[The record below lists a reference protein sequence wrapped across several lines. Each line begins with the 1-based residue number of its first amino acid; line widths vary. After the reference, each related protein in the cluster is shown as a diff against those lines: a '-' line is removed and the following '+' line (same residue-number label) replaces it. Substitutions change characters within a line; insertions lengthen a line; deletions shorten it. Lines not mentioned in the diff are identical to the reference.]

1 MSKLLVSTFFR
12 MLKKVV
18 FWVLLICML
27 AYGVYSAS
35 NAASEVSTDF
45 ALDGCIFE
53 FVPFMGLAAAI
64 FISLFVGSEYSDGTI
79 RNKLIVGHSRMLIYL
94 ANLIVCSIACV
105 LISLAYVAGITVVSS
120 SKGGK
125 LLTETSVIAMCLICS
140 LFVSIAFTS
149 IMTMLA
155 MLNTNKAGNVVI
167 SMILAL
173 VLLVSSSYIYQ
184 RLNEPEMYDN
194 YVSVN
199 EVGIP
204 TQVEQHPNPL
214 YIDGT
219 PRAVLEVINDLL
231 PSGQAMQLADAF
243 DSGGISNKDIEYVPY
258 RWPVYS
264 LMMIALT
271 SGLGIV
277 FFNRKEIK

>member
-1 MSKLLVSTFFR
+1 MGRLFASTFFR
-12 MLKKVV
+12 MLKRIVL
-18 FWVLLICML
+18 WILLISMF

-35 NAASEVSTDF
+35 NAASGARTGF
-45 ALDGCIFE
+45 ILDGCVFE
-53 FVPFMGLAAAI
+53 FVPIMGIVAAI

-79 RNKLIVGHSRMLIYL
+79 RNKLVTGHSRMRIYL
-94 ANLIVCSIACV
+94 ANFIVCSIACV
-105 LISLAYVAGITVVSS
+105 LVSLAYIAGIIVVSS

-125 LLTETSVIAMCLICS
+125 LLTEMSVIALFLLCS
-140 LFVSIAFTS
+140 IFVSVAFTS

-155 MLNTNKAGNVVI
+155 VLNSNKAGNVVV

-184 RLNEPEMYDN
+184 RLGEKEIYDN

-199 EVGIP
+199 EAGIP
-204 TQVEQHPNPL
+204 TQVEQLPNPL

-243 DSGGISNKDIEYVPY
+243 DTEGIANKDIENAPY
-258 RWPVYS
+258 RWLGYS
-264 LMMIALT
+264 MLVIVLT
-271 SGLGIV
+271 SGMGIAL
-277 FFNRKEIK
+277 FRKKEIR

>member
-1 MSKLLVSTFFR
+1 
-12 MLKKVV
+12 MLKKFV
-18 FWVLLICML
+18 FWILLICMF

-35 NAASEVSTDF
+35 NAASEARAGF
-45 ALDGCIFE
+45 ALDGCVFE
-53 FVPFMGLAAAI
+53 FAPFMGLVAAI

-79 RNKLIVGHSRMLIYL
+79 RNKLVVGHSRMRIYL
-94 ANLIVCSIACV
+94 ANLIVCSIACM
-105 LISLAYVAGITVVSS
+105 LISLAYVAGIIMVGS
-120 SKGGK
+120 SKDGE
-125 LLTETSVIAMCLICS
+125 LLTETSIITMCLICS
-140 LFVSIAFTS
+140 IFVSVAFTS

-155 MLNTNKAGNVVI
+155 MLNTNKAGNVVV

-184 RLNEPEMYDN
+184 RLGEPEMYDN

-204 TQVEQHPNPL
+204 TQVEQLPNPL

-219 PRAVLEVINDLL
+219 PRTVLEVVNDLL

-243 DSGGISNKDIEYVPY
+243 DASGITNKNIENAPY
-258 RWPVYS
+258 RWMGYS
-264 LMMIALT
+264 MLIIVLT
-271 SGLGIV
+271 SGCGIIL
-277 FFNRKEIK
+277 FKRKEIR

>member
-1 MSKLLVSTFFR
+1 MNRLFASTFFR
-12 MLKKVV
+12 MLKKIV
-18 FWVLLICML
+18 FWILLICMF

-35 NAASEVSTDF
+35 NVASEASAGF
-45 ALDGCIFE
+45 AIDGCVFE
-53 FVPFMGLAAAI
+53 FAPFMGLVAAV

-79 RNKLIVGHSRMLIYL
+79 RNKLVVGHSRMRIYL

-105 LISLAYVAGITVVSS
+105 LISLAYVAGIIIVGSF
-120 SKGGK
+120 KGGE
-125 LLTETSVIAMCLICS
+125 LQTETSIVSMCLICS
-140 LFVSIAFTS
+140 VLVSIAFAS

-155 MLNTNKAGNVVI
+155 MLNTNKAGNVVV

-184 RLNEPEMYDN
+184 RLGEPEMYDN

-204 TQVEQHPNPL
+204 TQVEQSPNPL

-219 PRAVLEVINDLL
+219 PRAVLEIVNDLL
-231 PSGQAMQLADAF
+231 PSGQALQLADAF
-243 DSGGISNKDIEYVPY
+243 DSEGIANKDIKNAPY
-258 RWPVYS
+258 RWQGYS
-264 LMMIALT
+264 LLVIILT
-271 SGLGIV
+271 SGMGITL
-277 FFNRKEIK
+277 FRRKEIR

>member
-1 MSKLLVSTFFR
+1 MNRLFASTFFR
-12 MLKKVV
+12 MLKKIV
-18 FWVLLICML
+18 FWILLICMF

-35 NAASEVSTDF
+35 NVTSEASAGFVI
-45 ALDGCIFE
+45 DGCVFE
-53 FVPFMGLAAAI
+53 FAPFMGLVAAV

-79 RNKLIVGHSRMLIYL
+79 RNKLVVGHSRMRIYL

-105 LISLAYVAGITVVSS
+105 LTSLAYVAGIIMVGS
-120 SKGGK
+120 SKGGE
-125 LLTETSVIAMCLICS
+125 LLTETSIVSMCLICS
-140 LFVSIAFTS
+140 VLVSIAFAS

-155 MLNTNKAGNVVI
+155 MLNTNKAGNVVV

-204 TQVEQHPNPL
+204 TQVEQSPNPL

-219 PRAVLEVINDLL
+219 PRAVLEIVNDLL

-243 DSGGISNKDIEYVPY
+243 DSEGIANKDIENIPY
-258 RWPVYS
+258 RWLGYS
-264 LMMIALT
+264 LLVIVLTSEAGIAL
-271 SGLGIV
+271 
-277 FFNRKEIK
+277 FQRKEIR

>member
-1 MSKLLVSTFFR
+1 M
-12 MLKKVV
+12 
-18 FWVLLICML
+18 ICMF

-35 NAASEVSTDF
+35 NVASETSAGFVI
-45 ALDGCIFE
+45 DGCVFE
-53 FVPFMGLAAAI
+53 FAPFMGLVAAV
-64 FISLFVGSEYSDGTI
+64 FISLFVGSEYSDGTV
-79 RNKLIVGHSRMLIYL
+79 RNKLVVGHSRMRIYL

-105 LISLAYVAGITVVSS
+105 LISLAYAAGIIMVSS
-120 SKGGK
+120 SKGGQ
-125 LLTETSVIAMCLICS
+125 LLVETSIVSRCLICS
-140 LFVSIAFTS
+140 VFVSIAFAS

-155 MLNTNKAGNVVI
+155 MLNTNKAGNVVV

-204 TQVEQHPNPL
+204 TQVEQSPNPL

-219 PRAVLEVINDLL
+219 PRAVLEVVNDLL

-243 DSGGISNKDIEYVPY
+243 DSEGIANKDIESVSYQ
-258 RWPVYS
+258 WLGYS
-264 LMMIALT
+264 LLVIVLT
-271 SGLGIV
+271 SGVGITL
-277 FFNRKEIK
+277 FRRKEIR

>member
-1 MSKLLVSTFFR
+1 MNRLFASTFFR
-12 MLKKVV
+12 MLKKIV
-18 FWVLLICML
+18 FWILLICMF

-35 NAASEVSTDF
+35 NVASEARVGF
-45 ALDGCIFE
+45 AIDGCVFE
-53 FVPFMGLAAAI
+53 FAPFMGLVAAV

-79 RNKLIVGHSRMLIYL
+79 RNKLVVGHSRMRIYL

-105 LISLAYVAGITVVSS
+105 LISLAYVAGIIMVGS
-120 SKGGK
+120 SKGGE
-125 LLTETSVIAMCLICS
+125 LLAETSIVSTCLICS
-140 LFVSIAFTS
+140 VFVSIAFAS

-155 MLNTNKAGNVVI
+155 MLNTNKAGNVVV

-184 RLNEPEMYDN
+184 RLSEPEMYDN

-199 EVGIP
+199 EVGVP
-204 TQVEQHPNPL
+204 TQVEQLPNPL

-219 PRAVLEVINDLL
+219 ARVVFEVVNDLL

-243 DSGGISNKDIEYVPY
+243 DSGGVTNKALEKHLYH
-258 RWPVYS
+258 WLLYS
-264 LMMIALT
+264 LMMVILT
-271 SGLGIV
+271 SILGIA
-277 FFNRKEIK
+277 FFYKKEIK

>member
-1 MSKLLVSTFFR
+1 MNRLFASTFFR
-12 MLKKVV
+12 MLKKIV
-18 FWVLLICML
+18 FWILLICMF

-35 NAASEVSTDF
+35 NVASEANDGFVI
-45 ALDGCIFE
+45 DGCAFE
-53 FVPFMGLAAAI
+53 FAPFMGLVAAV
-64 FISLFVGSEYSDGTI
+64 FISLFIGSEYSDGTI
-79 RNKLIVGHSRMLIYL
+79 RNKLVVGHSRMRIYL

-105 LISLAYVAGITVVSS
+105 LISLAYVAGIIIVSI

-125 LLTETSVIAMCLICS
+125 LLTETSIVSMCLICS
-140 LFVSIAFTS
+140 VLVSIAFAS

-155 MLNTNKAGNVVI
+155 MLNINKAGNVVV

-184 RLNEPEMYDN
+184 RLSEPEMYDN

-199 EVGIP
+199 EVGVP
-204 TQVEQHPNPL
+204 TQVEQLPNPL

-219 PRAVLEVINDLL
+219 ARVVFEVVNDLL

-243 DSGGISNKDIEYVPY
+243 DSGGVTNKALEKHLYH
-258 RWPVYS
+258 WLLYS
-264 LMMIALT
+264 LMMVILT
-271 SGLGIV
+271 SILGIA
-277 FFNRKEIK
+277 FFYKKEIK